1 MEKLTKRWTKQE
13 IVVILVS
20 YVFLLV
26 FAIWYIMP
34 LLFVITNS
42 LKSVAAFNEN
52 VLAFPKMFEFAN
64 YKRALGLTYRNTN
77 LIKMFFN
84 SVIFC
89 ALFSVGEIFSSSM
102 SAYVLSKYRFRGRK
116 VILSV
121 AMVVQIV
128 PIFGSGG
135 MSYLVLNT
143 LGMIDNIWLI
153 WISGASG
160 FGYTFLIIYSYFKNV
175 SWEYAEAAF
184 IDGAGNFYVF
194 LRIMLP
200 MVTPALLTMWLSAV
214 IGLWGDYLT
223 PMLYLKNTP
232 TLAAGIYNLKSLAA
246 FTQGGTTTYFAA
258 LVISMV
264 PLVILY
270 LITQRGIFKVKLEG
284 GIKG

>member
-1 MEKLTKRWTKQE
+1 MT
-13 IVVILVS
+13 
-20 YVFLLV
+20 YAFLLV
-26 FAIWYIMP
+26 LAIWYIMP
-34 LLFVITNS
+34 ILFVMTNS
-42 LKSVAAFNEN
+42 FKSVTEFNEN
-52 VLAFPKMFEFAN
+52 VLAFPKTFEFAN
-64 YKRALGLTYRNTN
+64 YKRALSLTYRNTN
-77 LIKMFFN
+77 LIQMFFN
-84 SVIFC
+84 SIVFC
-89 ALFSVGEIFSSSM
+89 ALFSVAEIFSSSM
-102 SAYVLSKYRFRGRK
+102 SAYVLSKYEFRGRG
-116 VILSV
+116 VILTV
-121 AMVVQIV
+121 AMIVQII

-135 MSYLVLNT
+135 MSYLILSY

-184 IDGAGNFYVF
+184 IDGAGNFFVF
-194 LRIMLP
+194 IRIMLP

-246 FTQGGTTTYFAA
+246 FTKGGTTTYFAA
-258 LVISMV
+258 LVISII
-264 PLVILY
+264 PLVIMY
-270 LITQRGIFKVKLEG
+270 LFTQRGIFSIKLEG

>member
-1 MEKLTKRWTKQE
+1 MQKLTKRWTKQE
-13 IVVILVS
+13 ITVILIT

-34 LLFVITNS
+34 LLFVVTNS
-42 LKSVAAFNEN
+42 LKSVMEFNEN
-52 VLAFPKMFEFAN
+52 VLALPKVFEFAN
-64 YKRALGLTYRNTN
+64 YKRALSLTYRNTN
-77 LIKMFFN
+77 LIQMFLN
-84 SVIFC
+84 SVVFC
-89 ALFSVGEIFSSSM
+89 ALFSVAEIFSSSM
-102 SAYVLSKYRFRGRK
+102 SAYVLSKYEFRGRK
-116 VILSV
+116 VILSI
-121 AMVVQIV
+121 AMIVQII
-128 PIFGSGG
+128 PIFGNGG
-135 MSYLVLNT
+135 MSYLILSR

-194 LRIMLP
+194 IRIMLP

-258 LVISMV
+258 LVISII
-264 PLVILY
+264 PLVIMY
-270 LITQRGIFKVKLEG
+270 LFTQRGIFSIKLEG

>member
-1 MEKLTKRWTKQE
+1 MEKITKRWTKQE
-13 IVVILVS
+13 LAVILVS
-20 YVFLLV
+20 YAFLLV
-26 FAIWYIMP
+26 FAIWCVMP
-34 LLFVITNS
+34 IVFVVINS
-42 LKSVAAFNEN
+42 LKSVIEFNEN
-52 VLAFPKMFEFAN
+52 VLALPKVLEFAN
-64 YKRALGLTYRNTN
+64 YKRALQLTYRNTN
-77 LIKMFFN
+77 LIQMFLN
-84 SVIFC
+84 SIIFC
-89 ALFSVGEIFSSSM
+89 ALFSVAEIFSSSM
-102 SAYVLSKYRFRGRK
+102 SAYVLSKYEFRGRK
-116 VILSV
+116 VILTI
-121 AMVVQIV
+121 AMIVQII

-135 MSYLVLNT
+135 MSYIILSR

-184 IDGAGNFYVF
+184 IDGAGSFYVF
-194 LRIMLP
+194 IRIMLP

-223 PMLYLKNTP
+223 PMLYLRNTP

-258 LVISMV
+258 LVISIV
-264 PLVILY
+264 PLVIMY
-270 LITQRGIFKVKLEG
+270 LFTQRGIFSVKLEG

>member
-1 MEKLTKRWTKQE
+1 MEKITKRWTKQE
-13 IVVILVS
+13 LAVILIS
-20 YVFLLV
+20 YLFLLV
-26 FAIWYIMP
+26 FAIWCVMP
-34 LLFVITNS
+34 IVFVVINS
-42 LKSVAAFNEN
+42 LKSVMEFNEN
-52 VLAFPKMFEFAN
+52 VLALPKVLEFAN
-64 YKRALGLTYRNTN
+64 YKRALQLTYRNTN
-77 LIKMFFN
+77 LVQMFLN
-84 SVIFC
+84 SIIFC
-89 ALFSVGEIFSSSM
+89 ALFSVAEIFSSSM
-102 SAYVLSKYRFRGRK
+102 SAYVLSKYEFRGRK
-116 VILSV
+116 VILTI
-121 AMVVQIV
+121 AMIVQII

-135 MSYLVLNT
+135 MSYIILSR

-194 LRIMLP
+194 IRIMLP

-223 PMLYLKNTP
+223 PMLYLRNTP

-258 LVISMV
+258 LVISIV
-264 PLVILY
+264 PLVIMY
-270 LITQRGIFKVKLEG
+270 LFTQRGIFSIKLEG

>member
-1 MEKLTKRWTKQE
+1 MEKITKRWTKQE
-13 IVVILVS
+13 IAVILIS
-20 YVFLLV
+20 YLFLLV
-26 FAIWYIMP
+26 FAIWCVMP
-34 LLFVITNS
+34 IVFVVINS
-42 LKSVAAFNEN
+42 LKSVMEFNEN
-52 VLAFPKMFEFAN
+52 VLALPKVLEFAN
-64 YKRALGLTYRNTN
+64 YKRALQLTYRNTN
-77 LIKMFFN
+77 LVQMFLN
-84 SVIFC
+84 SIIFC
-89 ALFSVGEIFSSSM
+89 ALFSIAEIFSSSM
-102 SAYVLSKYRFRGRK
+102 SAYVLSKYEFRGRK
-116 VILSV
+116 VILTI
-121 AMVVQIV
+121 AMIVQII

-135 MSYLVLNT
+135 MSYIILSR

-194 LRIMLP
+194 IRIMLP

-223 PMLYLKNTP
+223 PMLYLRNTP

-258 LVISMV
+258 LVISIV
-264 PLVILY
+264 PLVIMY
-270 LITQRGIFKVKLEG
+270 LFTQRGIFSIKLEG

>member
-1 MEKLTKRWTKQE
+1 MEKITKRWTKQE
-13 IVVILVS
+13 IAVILIS
-20 YVFLLV
+20 YLFLLV
-26 FAIWYIMP
+26 FAIWCVMP
-34 LLFVITNS
+34 IVFVVINS
-42 LKSVAAFNEN
+42 LKSVMEFNEN
-52 VLAFPKMFEFAN
+52 VLALPKVLEFAN
-64 YKRALGLTYRNTN
+64 YKRALQLTYRNTN
-77 LIKMFFN
+77 LVQMFLN
-84 SVIFC
+84 SIIFC
-89 ALFSVGEIFSSSM
+89 ALFSVAEIFSSSM
-102 SAYVLSKYRFRGRK
+102 SAYVLSKYEFRGRK
-116 VILSV
+116 VILTI
-121 AMVVQIV
+121 AMIVQII

-135 MSYLVLNT
+135 MSYIILSR

-194 LRIMLP
+194 IRIMLP

-223 PMLYLKNTP
+223 PMLYLRNTP

-258 LVISMV
+258 LVISIV
-264 PLVILY
+264 PLVIMY
-270 LITQRGIFKVKLEG
+270 LFTQRGIFSIKLEG